1 MKKVLSIL
9 LCITLLMVMTACGSD
24 KAKDKKDVAKSKT
37 TENSSETSQKA
48 EDASKK
54 ATVDDESKTLVVYF
68 SMPETTDPEN
78 MNEDEENS
86 AIVVNGEVLGN
97 TQYAAYLI
105 QEHTGAEIFRIE
117 PKTPY
122 TTDHEELVDIAS
134 EEQEDNARP
143 EMRANVENIDQYDTV
158 FIGYPIW
165 WSDFPQII
173 YTFLDENDLSGKKV
187 IPFSTHGGSGLAGT
201 VETLKEQEPDAD
213 IEENAL
219 SISRDDMEG
228 CESEVTDWLE
238 EIGYYGGEK

>member
-1 MKKVLSIL
+1 MKKILSVL
-9 LCITLLMVMTACGSD
+9 LCIGLLMGMTACGSKEAADD
-24 KAKDKKDVAKSKT
+24 KEATK
-37 TENSSETSQKA
+37 SETIVSGGENEEGVTETKNVK
-48 EDASKK
+48 SNNG
-54 ATVDDESKTLVVYF
+54 SKTLVVYF

-105 QEHTGAEIFRIE
+105 QEHTGAKIFRIE

-143 EMRANVENIDQYDTV
+143 EMKANVENIDQYDTI

-173 YTFLDENDLSGKKV
+173 YTFLDAIDLSGKKV

-213 IEENAL
+213 VEENAL

-228 CESEVTDWLE
+228 CESEVTDWLK
-238 EIGYYGGEK
+238 EIGQL

>member
-1 MKKVLSIL
+1 MKKILSVL
-9 LCITLLMVMTACGSD
+9 LCIGLLMGMTACGSKEASDD
-24 KAKDKKDVAKSKT
+24 KETAKSET
-37 TENSSETSQKA
+37 TVSGGENGEKVTETKNVKSN
-48 EDASKK
+48 SG
-54 ATVDDESKTLVVYF
+54 SKTLVVYF
-68 SMPETTDPEN
+68 SMPETTNPEN

-105 QEHTGAEIFRIE
+105 QEHTGADIFRIE

-134 EEQEDNARP
+134 KEQEENARP
-143 EMRANVENIDQYDTV
+143 EMKANVENIDQYDTI

-173 YTFLDENDLSGKKV
+173 YTFLDENGLSGKKV
-187 IPFSTHGGSGLAGT
+187 IPFNTHGGSGLAGT

-213 IEENAL
+213 VEENAL

-228 CESEVTDWLE
+228 CESEVTDWLK
-238 EIGYYGGEK
+238 EIGY